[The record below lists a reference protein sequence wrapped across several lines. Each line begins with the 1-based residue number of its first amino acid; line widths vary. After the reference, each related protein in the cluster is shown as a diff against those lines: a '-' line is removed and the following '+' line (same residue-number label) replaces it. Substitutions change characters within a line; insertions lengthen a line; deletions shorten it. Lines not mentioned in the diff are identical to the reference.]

1 MAKKDSFIRS
11 GGWGTSCA
19 MPKTGREH
27 PQVIRRWQFWL
38 RPLWC
43 CSGLVVGLMLLG
55 CQPSTVS
62 SPTPPAI
69 SSDVPHS
76 ADPRAQALPIGAY
89 LKSDRAS
96 IALEVAQTPEQ
107 QAIGLMFRKTLA
119 ADQGML
125 FPVSP
130 PRYVSF
136 WMKNTLIPLDMI
148 FVREGKIVKIRE
160 NVPPCTTER
169 CPSYSSNA
177 ITDQVIE
184 LRAGRA
190 KELGLK
196 IGRPLVVELANAAD
210 PQPAKVE

>member
-1 MAKKDSFIRS
+1 MSS
-11 GGWGTSCA
+11 A
-19 MPKTGREH
+19 MPKR
-27 PQVIRRWQFWL
+27 PRWVAKARHWSFWL
-38 RPLWC
+38 RPLLC
-43 CSGLVVGLMLLG
+43 CSGLVVGLLLLG
-55 CQPSTVS
+55 CQS
-62 SPTPPAI
+62 SPVSPTTPPAI
-69 SSDVPHS
+69 SPEVPQS
-76 ADPRAQALPIGAY
+76 ADPRAQSLPIGAY
-89 LKSDRAS
+89 LKLDQTN
-96 IALEVAQTPEQ
+96 IALEVAQTPQQ
-107 QAIGLMFRKTLA
+107 QAIGLMFRNTLA
-119 ADQGML
+119 ADRGML

-169 CPSYSSNA
+169 CPSYSSNV

-196 IGRPLVVELANAAD
+196 IGAPLVVEFATATG
-210 PQPAKVE
+210 PQL